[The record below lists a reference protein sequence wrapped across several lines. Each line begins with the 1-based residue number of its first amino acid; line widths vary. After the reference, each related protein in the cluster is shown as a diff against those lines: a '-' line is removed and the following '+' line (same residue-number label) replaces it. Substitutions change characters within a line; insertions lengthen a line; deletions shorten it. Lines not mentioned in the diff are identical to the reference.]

1 MKKPS
6 FGIASAKA
14 GPQADI
20 VRQTGRATQYIG
32 VTQEDFEQI
41 AAMDLPLAA
50 CVVDAG
56 ADGIV
61 AHDGKRALAPDET
74 YAQIT
79 GLVALGAPARARL
92 EELRETWN
100 TIYGDAAPDLLDLS
114 RTADKTRKP
123 DLLTWL
129 VQILSGARAV
139 QAGRNLRLS
148 RDLFELR
155 RNHEAMQTS
164 FRALEQFFYDTVKFE
179 RRRDFA
185 LPPVAGQGD
194 CVMINDA
201 VVIQRLP
208 RGSVGLSDIVLE
220 VAGPAPSRG
229 TLRAVLKSLDERRP
243 LAIWTIQGS
252 QLRAGDLRLA
262 LHTALGDDK
271 VSLALELEWN
281 GDQPLHLKTSMR
293 HPDVRFQLHMDAQP
307 RPVVLAMQGYRYI
320 AGALAPV
327 PAGAFVPQGSTAPM
341 RLVPPSVLAGAV
353 NLKTGRPDLEFLNEA
368 GALQVHVAQN
378 ELAAGVLRSLCAA
391 GLRQVTARIETSH
404 ESGPEIEYAL
414 AVLPRGKRSGTTT
427 TRFDFDAG
435 RFSGWVRLA
444 PLVTGDLRLEIPDG
458 LEEEGDLYML
468 TRLPEGVQRI
478 DHGWSRFSNLVLRYS
493 GDVL

>member
-14 GPQADI
+14 GQHADSASLMA
-20 VRQTGRATQYIG
+20 RPTQYIG
-32 VTQEDFEQI
+32 VAQEDLERI

-50 CVVDAG
+50 CVVEAG

-61 AHDGKRALAPDET
+61 AQDGARALAPDEI
-74 YAQIT
+74 YARIT
-79 GLVALGAPARARL
+79 GLVAFGASSQARL
-92 EELRETWN
+92 EKLRETWN
-100 TIYGDAAPDLLDLS
+100 TVYGDMAPELLDLS
-114 RTADKTRKP
+114 RVAEKNRKAEM
-123 DLLTWL
+123 LTWL
-129 VQILSGARAV
+129 VQILAGARAV
-139 QAGRNLRLS
+139 QAGRNQRLS

-155 RNHEAMQTS
+155 RNHESMQTS

-179 RRRDFA
+179 RWRDFI

-252 QLRAGDLRLA
+252 QLRAGELRLA
-262 LHTALGDDK
+262 LHSALGDDK
-271 VSLALELEWN
+271 VSLSLELEWE
-281 GDQPLHLKTSMR
+281 GDRPLHLKTSLP

-307 RPVVLAMQGYRYI
+307 RPVVLAMQGYRYV

-327 PAGAFVPQGSTAPM
+327 PAGAFVPQGSMAPM

-368 GALQVHVAQN
+368 GALQVHVAKG
-378 ELAAGVLRSLCAA
+378 ELAAGVLRSVCAP
-391 GLRQVTARIETSH
+391 GLRQVTARIETGH
-404 ESGPEIEYAL
+404 ENAPEIEYAL
-414 AVLPRGKRSGTTT
+414 AVLARDKRSGTTT
-427 TRFDFDAG
+427 ERFDLDAG
-435 RFSGWVRLA
+435 HFSGWVRLA
-444 PLVTGDLRLEIPDG
+444 PLVPGELRLEIPEG

-468 TRLPEGVQRI
+468 TRLPEGVERI

-493 GDVL
+493 EDV